1 MQPIP
6 ECIRSEQLFT
16 ENYAKLMLCR
26 PLLVDNLLGSIPYYH
41 MMTPLT
47 SILPMIA
54 NKKIESV
61 EYRDIKKILDN
72 ETICPKD
79 KDYIK
84 KQRKLANNRRAAKKF
99 RERAMQDDSS
109 DYFNLKDLV
118 SEKIKLANEK
128 RQLEAEIEKYKK
140 LLPSCEAEF

>member
-1 MQPIP
+1 MA
-6 ECIRSEQLFT
+6 R
-16 ENYAKLMLCR
+16 ENYNKLMLCQA
-26 PLLVDNLLGSIPYYH
+26 LLVDNLQEYTPYLL
-41 MMTPLT
+41 MGAPLT
-47 SILPMIA
+47 SIIPVIDT
-54 NKKIESV
+54 KKIEDV

-79 KDYIK
+79 KEHIK

-99 RERAMQDDSS
+99 RERAMQDDSLEYS
-109 DYFNLKDLV
+109 NLKNLA
-118 SEKIKLANEK
+118 SERNKLAKEK